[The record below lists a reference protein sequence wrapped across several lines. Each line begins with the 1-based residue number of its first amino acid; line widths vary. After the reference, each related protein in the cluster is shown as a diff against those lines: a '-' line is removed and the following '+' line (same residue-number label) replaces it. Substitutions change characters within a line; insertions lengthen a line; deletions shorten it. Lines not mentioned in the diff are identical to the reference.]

1 MSADTIMDPL
11 TNPPS
16 AGRDLAS
23 PPIERVIIQVNFP
36 EILAISNPAVA
47 SAFQERVRARYPF
60 LRIDAAQDG
69 RGSTQNLYRM
79 GDTHGR
85 WRLSLGTGFLALET
99 TAYTSRTEILSRLTE
114 ALTAL
119 NETIRPGSVTRVGI
133 RYINRG
139 DITQTGGLKDILRE
153 GMAGASGMFPTAH
166 LSLSEAHMPCAEG
179 GITIRYGQLPAGA
192 SPDPNL
198 LAPMQTPTWVFD
210 IDAYT
215 ASEATVGD
223 GFSPK
228 AISDVASGLASR
240 ALSAFQWSF
249 KREFLALRE
258 APEVNA
264 VRH

>member
-1 MSADTIMDPL
+1 MSDDITMDPL
-11 TNPPS
+11 TTPPP
-16 AGRDLAS
+16 AGRNLAS
-23 PPIERVIIQVNFP
+23 PPIERVIVQVTFP
-36 EILAISNPAVA
+36 EILAIANPAVA
-47 SAFQERVRARYPF
+47 SAFQEKVRARYPF
-60 LRIDAAQDG
+60 LRIDAMPDG

-99 TAYTSRTEILSRLTE
+99 TAYSSRTEILERLAE
-114 ALTAL
+114 ALMAV

-139 DITQTGGLKDILRE
+139 DVAQTGGLKDILRD

-192 SPDPNL
+192 SPDANL
-198 LAPMQTPTWVFD
+198 LAPMPTPTWVFD
-210 IDAYT
+210 IDTYT
-215 ASEATVGD
+215 AAEGPVAYD
-223 GFSPK
+223 FSPK

-240 ALSAFQWSF
+240 ALAAFRWSF

-258 APEVNA
+258 APEVSA